1 MNSINC
7 LIIDDEPLARSL
19 IRTLL
24 NRHGGFN
31 ILAECT
37 NPTEAYESLL
47 NHPIKVIFLDI
58 QMPVISGIDF
68 LQSLQHPPKVIFT
81 TAHASFAADAFTL
94 NAVDYLVKPF
104 TPERFSQAID
114 KLKQS
119 LIEPVDLTTASQVDY
134 VFFKVDGKLTKLEFE
149 DILYLEA
156 LKDFTRIYMKTG
168 KSLLIG
174 EHLKAVE
181 SQLPGSQFIRV
192 HRSFVVSIKA
202 VTGILGNTLELADLQ
217 VPMGGSYRQDVMG
230 RLGIH

>member
-1 MNSINC
+1 MSSINC

-24 NRHGGFN
+24 NKQGGFN

-47 NHPIKVIFLDI
+47 NHPVKVIFLDI

-68 LQSLQHPPKVIFT
+68 LRSLQHPPKVIFT

-119 LIEPVDLTTASQVDY
+119 LIQPVDLTTASQVDY

-202 VTGILGNTLELADLQ
+202 VTGILGNTLELTNLQ
-217 VPMGGSYRQDVMG
+217 VPMGGSYREDLMG